1 MAVVLLL
8 VFFALGLPVAFALAG
23 AGLVGIWLVTGDLKI
38 TMSMLGTTP
47 LSVLS
52 SYTLSTVPMFI
63 LMAYFSAS
71 SGLAQ
76 DIYDA
81 ASDLLS
87 SLRGGLGIATVFACG
102 IFGAMSGAS
111 VAAASVMSTIAMPHM
126 RRFGYSETLAAGAI
140 GVGSTLD
147 ILIPP
152 SVAMV
157 IYGVLTGQS
166 IGKLLIAGIVPGVVL
181 GILLALTIY
190 VWVTLFPASA
200 PKTQRVSWSARW
212 RSLTRTWPSLSLII
226 IVIGLLYT
234 GVATPTEIGAIGALI
249 AALIG
254 IVMGRLR
261 WTGILDAI
269 KKTISATAMIFMI
282 IIGGS
287 LFGYFITLSQVPQH
301 MITAIGEMNLDRWL
315 IIIGVSVA
323 YFVVSM
329 FMDEI
334 ALTIITV
341 QVTYPL
347 VVALGFDPI
356 WFGVLMMML
365 ISMGMVFPPVG
376 VAAFIVSASAKVNL
390 ITVYKGTSIMTIA
403 IILTT
408 VLMMFFPEI
417 ALWLPGRMH

>member
-71 SGLAQ
+71 SGLAR

-200 PKTQRVSWSARW
+200 PKTQRVSWSVRW
-212 RSLTRTWPSLSLII
+212 RSLSRTWPSLSMII

-254 IVMGRLR
+254 IVMGRLG

-315 IIIGVSVA
+315 IIIGISVS